1 MKIQNGRL
9 VFTRQALK
17 RDPWSGESHP
27 SWEEVSLSFDQVEQ
41 ILAEWPALKAAWD
54 QEREDQR
61 QARIKELEQELKNLK
76 GRR

>member
-9 VFTRQALK
+9 VFTRQTYK

-27 SWEEVSLSFDQVEQ
+27 ISEEVSLSFDQVEQ
-41 ILAEWPALKAAWD
+41 ILAEWPVLKAAWD